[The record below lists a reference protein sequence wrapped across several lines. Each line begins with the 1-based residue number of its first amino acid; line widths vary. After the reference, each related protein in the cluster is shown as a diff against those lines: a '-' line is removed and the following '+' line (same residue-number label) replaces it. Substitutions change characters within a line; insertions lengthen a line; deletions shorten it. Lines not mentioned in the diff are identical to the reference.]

1 MGLILFWGMVVAGA
15 TCIACGAALSVV
27 SLMILAAARE
37 ET

>member
-1 MGLILFWGMVVAGA
+1 MSLILFGVMVVAGA

-27 SLMILAAARE
+27 SLMILAVARE